1 MNTDALRSELHAIE
15 AKLSGGNFYEVL
27 GVAEGS
33 TELLLVGS
41 AEVKVVLGQERAD
54 EREPVRMEAAR
65 GDPHDRVARSSGGSV
80 EQPLALD
87 TMRHQLD
94 TGIQE
99 MQHIAHATMSCVP
112 ARPAPS
118 SCCSV
123 GAAKRTARR

>member
-1 MNTDALRSELHAIE
+1 MGEAIPLQELLQGSSPFVTRMN
-15 AKLSGGNFYEVL
+15 
-27 GVAEGS
+27 GVAP
-33 TELLLVGS
+33 
-41 AEVKVVLGQERAD
+41 A
-54 EREPVRMEAAR
+54 
-65 GDPHDRVARSSGGSV
+65 
-80 EQPLALD
+80 EQPLALY